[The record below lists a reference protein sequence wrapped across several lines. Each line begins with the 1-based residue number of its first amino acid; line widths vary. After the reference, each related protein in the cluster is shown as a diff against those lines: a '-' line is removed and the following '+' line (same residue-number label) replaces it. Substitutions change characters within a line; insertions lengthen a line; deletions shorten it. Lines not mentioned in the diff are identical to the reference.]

1 MTDQNTPELRKLT
14 DEEIREI
21 ALTIDKMIVE
31 VGDKF
36 SPSGIE
42 FAAIVMGRMMVFTKE
57 VQCHELFIQM
67 LESIVKMASGDMS
80 KTQDLKQEM

>member
-1 MTDQNTPELRKLT
+1 MTDQNTTELKRLT
-14 DEEIREI
+14 DSEIREI

-31 VGDKF
+31 IGDKF

-67 LESIVKMASGDMS
+67 LESIAKMASGDMS
-80 KTQDLKQEM
+80 KTQDLKEE

>member
-1 MTDQNTPELRKLT
+1 MTDQNTTELRKLT

-31 VGDKF
+31 IGDKF

>member
-1 MTDQNTPELRKLT
+1 MNTTPELKRLT
-14 DEEIREI
+14 DEEIREV

-42 FAAIVMGRMMVFTKE
+42 FAAIVMGRMMVFSKE
-57 VQCHELFIQM
+57 VQCHDLFIEM
-67 LESIVKMASGDMS
+67 LQSIVHMASGDLS
-80 KTQDLKQEM
+80 KTEDLKQESA